1 MAPSF
6 TAARFRQLP
15 KLLIREIWMI
25 RCLETP
31 LKVAYRVT
39 SKVRS
44 PTMLST
50 LPSWQATTKCPE
62 WIQVVIKPD
71 LVLVS
76 KRPTTWERRPQ
87 PRRLSRTMMWNS
99 RNHGLNQVVMV
110 SRKARQLGNQ
120 SLAANLRPLITL
132 AHQLPF
138 NRDKR
143 LRQSTSKGLSI
154 SVSKEICHR
163 SSKS

>member
-1 MAPSF
+1 MALSF
-6 TAARFRQLP
+6 TAVRFRQPP
-15 KLLIREIWMI
+15 KLLIKEIWMI

-31 LKVAYRVT
+31 PKVAYRVT
-39 SKVRS
+39 SKVRN
-44 PTMLST
+44 PTMPSP

-62 WIQVVIKPD
+62 WTQVVIRPD

-76 KRPTTWERRPQ
+76 KRPTIWERRPQ

-138 NRDKR
+138 TRDKR
-143 LRQSTSKGLSI
+143 LRRSASRGLTI
-154 SVSKEICHR
+154 SVSKETCHR
-163 SSKS
+163 SSKG